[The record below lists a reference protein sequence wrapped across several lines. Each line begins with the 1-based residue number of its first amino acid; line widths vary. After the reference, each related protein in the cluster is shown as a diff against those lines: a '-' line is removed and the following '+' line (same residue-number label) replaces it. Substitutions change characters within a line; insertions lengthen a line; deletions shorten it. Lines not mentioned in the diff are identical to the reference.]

1 MLSVGLDDISHGL
14 EAVPVPCE
22 EGVEPPDFKY
32 TPENVVGPGA
42 DLDPAEVMFTGCS
55 CQTTPCSGITCQ
67 CLRHGN
73 NYEHRCLQMDE
84 AAGATSMP
92 IFECNVMCNCGEFC
106 PNRVV
111 QRGLQTHLLL
121 FRTERKGLGVR
132 SLEPIAKG
140 QFVCEYAGEVL
151 GLHEAQRRVKHQQP
165 SDSNYLIAVREHL
178 HSRQVMETFIDPA
191 NIGNIGRFLNHSCR
205 PNLVMVP
212 VRIDSMVPKLALFA
226 AQDIQ
231 TGEELCYDYSG
242 KFQNFSGPVKL
253 QEESAKDRVPQK
265 PCHCGTESCSGSL
278 PYEADL
284 YHRAGEEDSDPGVA

>member
-1 MLSVGLDDISHGL
+1 MLSIGQGDISHGL
-14 EAVPVPCE
+14 EAVPVRLE

-42 DLDPAEVMFTGCS
+42 GLDPTEVMFPGCR
-55 CQTTPCSGITCQ
+55 CQTTPCSGFTCQ
-67 CLRHGN
+67 CLHHGD
-73 NYEHRCLQMDE
+73 NYEHRFLKVDE
-84 AAGATSMP
+84 ATGVTSRP
-92 IFECNVMCNCGEFC
+92 IFECNVMCTCGELC

-111 QRGLQTHLLL
+111 QWGLQTHLLL

-132 SLEPIAKG
+132 SLARIRKG

-151 GLHEAQRRVKHQQP
+151 GLHEARRRISQQQP

-178 HSRQVMETFIDPA
+178 HSGQVMETFIDPA
-191 NIGNIGRFLNHSCR
+191 NTGNIGRFLNHSCS

-212 VRIDSMVPKLALFA
+212 VRVDSMVPKLALFA

-231 TGEELCYDYSG
+231 AGEELCYDYSG
-242 KFQNFSGPVKL
+242 RFQNFTGSVKG
-253 QEESAKDRVPQK
+253 QEESAKVRVPQK
-265 PCHCGTESCSGSL
+265 PCHCGAKSCSGSL

-284 YHRAGEEDSDPGVA
+284 YHGSCEEDSGPGVA